1 MLPEILENFQTLD
14 VHMITHFTM
23 NSTNYHC
30 DICNSLKEQMKRDW
44 VTLPLNSV
52 TTLTKENLN
61 KKVNKTIII
70 TTSEKNSKLKKV
82 KGKKDIQ
89 IVKIQAG
96 AEVLVKE
103 KQITKG
109 LQNKMQKI
117 IRTKNTLQLR
127 NQEINTATR
136 KISTNLGNSTL
147 LQNNNN
153 KKINMMWP
161 YLNQSGT
168 KKQKKDNKVKL

>member
-1 MLPEILENFQTLD
+1 
-14 VHMITHFTM
+14 
-23 NSTNYHC
+23 
-30 DICNSLKEQMKRDW
+30 
-44 VTLPLNSV
+44 
-52 TTLTKENLN
+52 
-61 KKVNKTIII
+61 
-70 TTSEKNSKLKKV
+70 
-82 KGKKDIQ
+82 
-89 IVKIQAG
+89 
-96 AEVLVKE
+96 
-103 KQITKG
+103 
-109 LQNKMQKI
+109 MQKI
-117 IRTKNTLQLR
+117 ITRKNTLQLR

>member
-1 MLPEILENFQTLD
+1 M
-14 VHMITHFTM
+14 
-23 NSTNYHC
+23 
-30 DICNSLKEQMKRDW
+30 
-44 VTLPLNSV
+44 
-52 TTLTKENLN
+52 
-61 KKVNKTIII
+61 
-70 TTSEKNSKLKKV
+70 KNSKLKKV

-161 YLNQSGT
+161 YLNQAGT